1 MTPNI
6 TPASSVATT
15 HGTHDLK
22 TAGRASTTAAT
33 ETPRFSAKIVAIHS
47 LYTPAREPKPTS
59 TRPIKISTHRR
70 TRAAVRSAARSA
82 AARTARTSSGR
93 AFRFWRQARSMA
105 ASPGCRGID
114 NSISLGRRWKPRD
127 LFRQRGRRGQLDL
140 IAALQCLG
148 RAVDHPIRGGK
159 PGDDLDTVSEVAA
172 ELDGLE
178 HRLAVVAEKGDL
190 RAAVSRHQRRRRDAY
205 HVRIVRQL
213 EMHLAIGAR
222 EQLAVGIVGL
232 QLDQHAARAQ
242 LHRIRCRDHLCIELL
257 AGILRHLG

>member
-1 MTPNI
+1 MTPST

-15 HGTHDLK
+15 HGTHDRK

-47 LYTPAREPKPTS
+47 LYTPATEPKPTS
-59 TRPIKISTHRR
+59 TRPITISTHKR

-93 AFRFWRQARSMA
+93 ALRLWRQSRSTA
-105 ASPGCRGID
+105 DLPGSRGINNSIRFCGRCRGG
-114 NSISLGRRWKPRD
+114 LFPRWGC
-127 LFRQRGRRGQLDL
+127 LGQLDL
-140 IAALQCLG
+140 IAVLQCLG
-148 RAVDHPIRGGK
+148 GAVDDPIRGGK
-159 PGDDLDTVSEVAA
+159 PGDDLDAVSEVAA

-232 QLDQHAARAQ
+232 QLDQHTARAQ